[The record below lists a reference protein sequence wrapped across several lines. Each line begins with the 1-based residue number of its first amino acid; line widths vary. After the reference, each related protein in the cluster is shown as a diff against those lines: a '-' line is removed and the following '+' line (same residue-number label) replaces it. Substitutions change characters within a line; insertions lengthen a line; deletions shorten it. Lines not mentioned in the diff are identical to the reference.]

1 MNDNKLEKSD
11 VPKETRTL
19 RPSLPPELGRKVG
32 HFQERLKGI
41 LKGKSVRDF
50 GRKAGISEGAI
61 RHYLNGDSFPDLD
74 RLASIAHNA
83 GVNLLW
89 LATGEGPKQGETM
102 TCAGDALD
110 EEALARA
117 LEVVEE
123 VGAGVP
129 LGKRARLLK
138 LAYTLYIRSG
148 SALDQP
154 SLKALVK
161 EALSQT
167 M

>member
-1 MNDNKLEKSD
+1 MRKKKSRVELDKQAGTPVPPYEQGGTWQGGTRLDEICRQLGTRVYAEK
-11 VPKETRTL
+11 
-19 RPSLPPELGRKVG
+19 
-32 HFQERLKGI
+32 I
-41 LKGKSVRDF
+41 
-50 GRKAGISEGAI
+50 AGISDDQLAGYIYGRSKPGFLPLWRLCEAAGK
-61 RHYLNGDSFPDLD
+61 SLD
-74 RLASIAHNA
+74 
-83 GVNLLW
+83 W
-89 LATGEGPKQGETM
+89 LATGIEPTENSTSY
-102 TCAGDALD
+102 ALD

-148 SALDQP
+148 SALDQA

-161 EALSQT
+161 EAISQT

>member
-1 MNDNKLEKSD
+1 MIKKNSRVELDQQVGTP
-11 VPKETRTL
+11 VPPYEQGGTWQGGTRL
-19 RPSLPPELGRKVG
+19 DEICRQLGTRVYAAK
-32 HFQERLKGI
+32 I
-41 LKGKSVRDF
+41 
-50 GRKAGISEGAI
+50 AGISDDQLAGYIYGRSKPGFLPLWRLCEAAGK
-61 RHYLNGDSFPDLD
+61 SLD
-74 RLASIAHNA
+74 
-83 GVNLLW
+83 W
-89 LATGEGPKQGETM
+89 LATGIEPAESSM
-102 TCAGDALD
+102 SYAGDALD
-110 EEALARA
+110 EAALARA

-161 EALSQT
+161 EAISQT

>member
-1 MNDNKLEKSD
+1 MATTTYEENDAQEPASLSRHFLGNECD
-11 VPKETRTL
+11 VENDAFKD
-19 RPSLPPELGRKVG
+19 
-32 HFQERLKGI
+32 RLKDVI
-41 LKGKSVRDF
+41 GKESKRAF
-50 GRKAGISEGAI
+50 ALRAGISPTAV
-61 RHYLNGDSFPDLD
+61 RQYLSGKSLPTLD
-74 RLASIAHNA
+74 NLIAAAKTAN
-83 GVNLLW
+83 VNLLW
-89 LATGEGPKQGETM
+89 LATGEGPKHGETT

-110 EEALARA
+110 EAALARA

-123 VGAGVP
+123 AGAGVP

-161 EALSQT
+161 EAISQT